1 MPATCGAAK
10 LFPVATVEPPSFQAI
25 GTSTPQAPNS
35 TGGEG
40 L

>member
-1 MPATCGAAK
+1 MPATCGEAK
-10 LFPVATVEPPSFQAI
+10 LLPVATVVPPSLQAM

-35 TGGEG
+35 TGGDG